1 MVVIIDYGMGNLRS
15 ILHKLEK
22 LKFEATISDEPAV
35 IDRATHL
42 ILPGVGHFATGMKNL
57 TAAGL
62 LDVLNK
68 KVLEDKT
75 PIMGLCLGMQLFT
88 RHSEEGDA
96 KGLGWIDGETRHF
109 EFGDADTDG
118 RGRNAR
124 LRIPHVGW
132 NLLNVKRA
140 CPMLA
145 DVQPDQRFYFVHS
158 YYVTCD
164 RDEDIVATTHY
175 GCDFVSVLR
184 RDNIFGTQCHP
195 EKSHRRGIEVI
206 RRFVEEA

>member
-22 LKFEATISDEPAV
+22 LKFEAVISADPDV
-35 IDRATHL
+35 IARATHL
-42 ILPGVGHFATGMKNL
+42 ILPGVGHFAKGMHNL
-57 TAAGL
+57 AEAGL
-62 LDVLNK
+62 VDVLNRC
-68 KVLEDKT
+68 VLHNKT
-75 PIMGLCLGMQLFT
+75 PIMGICLGMQLFT

-96 KGLGWIDGETRHF
+96 RGLGWIDGDTKRFNF
-109 EFGDADTDG
+109 ENGPGGVD
-118 RGRNAR
+118 R

-132 NLLNVKRA
+132 NLLDIKRP

-158 YYVTCD
+158 YHVICD
-164 RDEDIVATTHY
+164 RDENVVATTRY
-175 GCDFVSVLR
+175 GGDFVSVLR
-184 RDNIFGTQCHP
+184 RDNVFGIQCHP

>member
-1 MVVIIDYGMGNLRS
+1 MIVIIDYGMGNLRS

-22 LKFEATISDEPAV
+22 LKFEATISADPAV
-35 IDRATHL
+35 IDQATHL
-42 ILPGVGHFATGMKNL
+42 ILPGVGHFAMGMQNL
-57 TAAGL
+57 TTAGL
-62 LDVLNK
+62 IDVLNK
-68 KVLEDKT
+68 KALEDKT
-75 PIMGLCLGMQLFT
+75 PIMGICLGMQLFT

-96 KGLGWIDGETRHF
+96 DGLGWIDGDTRRF
-109 EFGDADTDG
+109 DFGDGENND
-118 RGRNAR
+118 R

-132 NLLNVKRA
+132 NLLNVKRPS
-140 CPMLA
+140 PMLA

-158 YYVTCD
+158 YFVTCD
-164 RDEDIVATTHY
+164 RDEDVVATTHY
-175 GCDFVSVLR
+175 GRDFVSVLR

>member
-1 MVVIIDYGMGNLRS
+1 MIVIIDYGMGNLRS

-22 LKFEATISDEPAV
+22 LKFQATLSAEPAV

-42 ILPGVGHFATGMKNL
+42 ILPGVGHFAAGMKNL
-57 TAAGL
+57 ADAGL
-62 LDVLNK
+62 LDVLNE
-68 KVLEDKT
+68 KVLDGKT
-75 PIMGLCLGMQLFT
+75 PIMGICLGMQLFT
-88 RHSEEGDA
+88 QHSEEGDA
-96 KGLGWIDGETRHF
+96 AGLGWIDGRTRRF
-109 EFGDADTDG
+109 DFDTG
-118 RGRNAR
+118 SERR

-132 NLLNVKRA
+132 NLLNVKRP

-145 DVQPDQRFYFVHS
+145 DVQADQRFYFVHS
-158 YYVTCD
+158 YHVTCD
-164 RDEDIVATTHY
+164 REEDIVATTRY

-206 RRFVEEA
+206 RRFIEEA